1 MIGNFSCSCLHLYIS
16 SVSVRAKG
24 VNTLG
29 ISPSKCVET
38 NVLLVLMNMLG
49 WLHMKTTSLVHL
61 LFLQCCNVFQNK
73 KKMCTFNFFSDIE
86 LKLERSGRSLP
97 F

>member
-49 WLHMKTTSLVHL
+49 CLHMKTTSLVHL
-61 LFLQCCNVFQNK
+61 LFLQCCNVFQNLK
-73 KKMCTFNFFSDIE
+73 KKCAHLIFFQI
-86 LKLERSGRSLP
+86 
-97 F
+97 

>member
-1 MIGNFSCSCLHLYIS
+1 MIGNFSCSCMHLYIS
-16 SVSVRAKG
+16 SVSVRAKC

-49 WLHMKTTSLVHL
+49 WVHMKTSLVHL
-61 LFLQCCNVFQNK
+61 LFLQCCNVFQNN
-73 KKMCTFNFFSDIE
+73 KKMCTFLFFFFRYTVIT
-86 LKLERSGRSLP
+86 
-97 F
+97 

>member
-49 WLHMKTTSLVHL
+49 CLHMKQL
-61 LFLQCCNVFQNK
+61 LWSICYFYNVAMSFR
-73 KKMCTFNFFSDIE
+73 I
-86 LKLERSGRSLP
+86 
-97 F
+97 